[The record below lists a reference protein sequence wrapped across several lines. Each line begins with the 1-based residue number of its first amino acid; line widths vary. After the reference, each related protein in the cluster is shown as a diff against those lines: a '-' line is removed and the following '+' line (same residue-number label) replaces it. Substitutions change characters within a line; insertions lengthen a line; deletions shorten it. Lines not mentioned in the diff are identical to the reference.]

1 MPEGAYL
8 PRLRRERGE
17 AAIRYVVKAC
27 SRKSK
32 LHYWNEIDSGE
43 AELGPIDTIEPDKET
58 DLEVEKSYLESDQS
72 EPVPPADIV
81 SYNELRS
88 CFDLY
93 RLYATKKLEIQPD
106 FQREVVWNKKDQ
118 SRFIDSLVKQLPI
131 PSMCFSLDY
140 KTQQWK
146 VIDGLQRISSIIGFL
161 GDAEWKV
168 ENLEDIHQL
177 LRGAT
182 NASLRKT
189 DEGDPRNLVYSTVEN
204 VSIPI
209 TVIRCDYS
217 QPSHL
222 QYLFTIFHRLNSG
235 GVRLNNQEIRNC
247 IFSGEFNTALKSFDK
262 NNPDWKLIKKRI
274 WGKVDRFRSVELLLR
289 TLALSSRLKAYDG
302 NLAKF
307 LNDYMHSMANNA
319 DFDKIE
325 LDAKLAEVARVALV
339 ALDSY
344 PAKKI
349 SITIVEAVLV
359 GILSNL
365 DTAKHH
371 SKEMITNNFSQMLSD
386 TAFKN
391 SARYAIAS
399 EANVKARLNVSKS
412 KFSGE

>member
-1 MPEGAYL
+1 MT
-8 PRLRRERGE
+8 RIE
-17 AAIRYVVKAC
+17 A
-27 SRKSK
+27 
-32 LHYWNEIDSGE
+32 
-43 AELGPIDTIEPDKET
+43 IEPDKIT
-58 DLEVEKSYLESDQS
+58 DLEIEKSYSESDQS

-93 RLYATKKLEIQPD
+93 RLYATRKLDIQPD
-106 FQREVVWNKKDQ
+106 FQREVVWNKRDQ

-161 GDAEWKV
+161 GDADWKI

-182 NASLRKT
+182 NSSLRNAA
-189 DEGDPRNLVYSTVEN
+189 ENDPKNLIYSTVEN
-204 VSIPI
+204 VSIPV

-247 IFSGEFNTALKSFDK
+247 IFSGEFNTALKEFDK
-262 NNPDWKLIKKRI
+262 KNADWKAIKKRI

-289 TLALSSRLKAYDG
+289 ALALSSRLDDYDG
-302 NLAKF
+302 NLSKF
-307 LNDYMHSMANNA
+307 LNNFMHSMANSA
-319 DFDKIE
+319 DFDRIA
-325 LDAKLAEVARVALV
+325 LDSELAELARVAHI
-339 ALDSY
+339 ALENY

-365 DTAKHH
+365 DTAKHR
-371 SKEMITNNFSQMLSD
+371 SPETIADNFSQMLSD
-386 TAFKN
+386 AAFKDA
-391 SARYAIAS
+391 ARYAIAS
-399 EANVKARLNVSKS
+399 EANVKARLAVSNA